1 MCHLFIVTSAVQ
13 FSDAFLSCLQ
23 VLASSQ
29 TDVGARE
36 SKSRSEGKEGSGA
49 LGLSAV
55 RRAMVEWSINLGG
68 DVSYSPLLVSLLS
81 STLFSYSILSS
92 PTLSSLLL
100 YFPSLLSP
108 ICHVLSSRLFSSPLF
123 SSLLS
128 YSLFSLLLSCIHCF
142 LLLNDQLLLLNTSL
156 SIYYSLLWILKWI
169 SLTLFSSLYHFSPL
183 SHSLTPS
190 LISLSLSSSTL
201 IS

>member
-92 PTLSSLLL
+92 PLLSFFALSYLSCPIISSLLLSSLLVSSVL
-100 YFPSLLSP
+100 FSILSSALLHSLLSP
-108 ICHVLSSRLFSSPLF
+108 SE
-123 SSLLS
+123 
-128 YSLFSLLLSCIHCF
+128 
-142 LLLNDQLLLLNTSL
+142 
-156 SIYYSLLWILKWI
+156 
-169 SLTLFSSLYHFSPL
+169 
-183 SHSLTPS
+183 
-190 LISLSLSSSTL
+190 
-201 IS
+201 